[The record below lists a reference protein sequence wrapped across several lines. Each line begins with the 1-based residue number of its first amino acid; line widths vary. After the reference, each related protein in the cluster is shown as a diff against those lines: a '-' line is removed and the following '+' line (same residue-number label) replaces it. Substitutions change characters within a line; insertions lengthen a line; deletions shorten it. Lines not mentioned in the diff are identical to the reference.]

1 MIENVKTERN
11 AEKSAPQVVG
21 AGGARDREKHG
32 AGYLTQTNRLF
43 LIRFSLAMCESQRL
57 EIPIRKIIC
66 FMHDSC
72 IHFSCFAIRAPHE
85 IERMRDRKSIY
96 IVKWLEYRKSL
107 LIAKGDC
114 SQCTLLS
121 LSLSVSLLAEH
132 HKICHAL
139 FQCARNRFFGS
150 EGVCIVQ

>member
-1 MIENVKTERN
+1 MTKVRKSERIIKETEREN
-11 AEKSAPQVVG
+11 KTYKHQAYFQSGRSRSACRDKKAEYDRKRKNGTECRKECTPSCG

-96 IVKWLEYRKSL
+96 IVK
-107 LIAKGDC
+107 
-114 SQCTLLS
+114 
-121 LSLSVSLLAEH
+121 
-132 HKICHAL
+132 
-139 FQCARNRFFGS
+139 
-150 EGVCIVQ
+150 